1 MFFNKRKRR
10 HGRPHGDRK
19 PHFGLAER
27 DAASAIPPL
36 PETPPPAA
44 FEANVFGKLDIRLQH
59 AVADAG
65 YAVPTPIQEKAIP
78 YLLEGRDL
86 IGCAQTGTGKTAAF
100 MLPIL
105 NKLLGGTGNG
115 ERGTGNGLPAEAL
128 AKAGERG
135 TGKRGIR
142 ARSSSRRHA
151 SWRRRQQRTQPP
163 SRSTPACPSL
173 SCSAAALR

>member
-1 MFFNKRKRR
+1 MQERFKRSGGGKGFRSDKPMFFNKRKRR

-27 DAASAIPPL
+27 DEAPTVPPL

-86 IGCAQTGTGKTAAF
+86 IGCARTGTG
-100 MLPIL
+100 
-105 NKLLGGTGNG
+105 
-115 ERGTGNGLPAEAL
+115 
-128 AKAGERG
+128 
-135 TGKRGIR
+135 
-142 ARSSSRRHA
+142 
-151 SWRRRQQRTQPP
+151 
-163 SRSTPACPSL
+163 
-173 SCSAAALR
+173 